1 MKKILVILALL
12 LIASTASGAKIQGT
26 VFSWETFEPL
36 KNVIITIN
44 TTPQQRIVSE
54 DGSYMFE
61 VPPGVYSIEVYH
73 YNDLTLYAN
82 ETVVVEQ
89 NGTYRI
95 DILAYPLVEELDR
108 NMSEEL
114 NLEFNVEDGKTPSNT
129 RYYWTGVALLLAL
142 LFTGAYMLRKR
153 RSEEVYEIVSHE
165 TLPEDLSEIVE
176 IIRQAGGRITQ
187 KELRQKT
194 GYSDAKISLMLAD
207 LERRGVVEKVKK
219 GRGNIIFLKD

>member
-12 LIASTASGAKIQGT
+12 LITSTASGAKIQGT

-54 DGSYMFE
+54 DGNYMFE
-61 VPPGVYSIEVYH
+61 VSPGIYSIEVYH
-73 YNDLTLYAN
+73 YDDITLYAN

-114 NLEFNVEDGKTPSNT
+114 NLEFNVEDGRIQSNSG
-129 RYYWTGVALLLAL
+129 YYWIGGVLLIAV
-142 LFTGAYMLRKR
+142 LFAGAYVLKR
-153 RSEEVYEIVSHE
+153 RASEEVHE
-165 TLPEDLSEIVE
+165 LVPQESLPEDLGEIVE

-187 KELRQKT
+187 KELKKKT

-207 LERRGVVEKVKK
+207 LERRGIVEKVKK